1 MCTKFSL
8 QFFRWLLGFR
18 DQPVSQWVLAFI
30 IHRDQRESQYWNLL
44 KSLTI
49 FILWCLYVLLF
60 NPYSCRF
67 KFNRKLDLI
76 AILEMKICFKSFGG
90 LYNKYFATFT
100 LLSTMHE
107 KTRSVIQSRK
117 ISELLT
123 VKREQT
129 VQVMTQ
135 VSSDRLVN
143 EYIMTETKRS
153 QSIRTFPHVKWHLTR
168 VPTCH
173 NPDRQLLPRVNR
185 TGCASASSRS
195 RQVSTSSRR
204 EVFELPYQ
212 CYSTKLKVQISWRRR
227 RLGIARTRRLWK
239 RVTCIGRRIGLL
251 GHLGQLCDKT
261 EDVRKLPLNFNV

>member
-1 MCTKFSL
+1 MKIC
-8 QFFRWLLGFR
+8 
-18 DQPVSQWVLAFI
+18 
-30 IHRDQRESQYWNLL
+30 L
-44 KSLTI
+44 KSL
-49 FILWCLYVLLF
+49 
-60 NPYSCRF
+60 R
-67 KFNRKLDLI
+67 
-76 AILEMKICFKSFGG
+76 E

-107 KTRSVIQSRK
+107 KTRSVMQSHK

-123 VKREQT
+123 AKREQT
-129 VQVMTQ
+129 RQIVQVMTQ

-143 EYIMTETKRS
+143 EYIMTETKRF
-153 QSIRTFPHVKWHLTR
+153 QSIRTFPYVKWHLTR

-212 CYSTKLKVQISWRRR
+212 CCSTMLNVQIS
-227 RLGIARTRRLWK
+227 
-239 RVTCIGRRIGLL
+239 
-251 GHLGQLCDKT
+251 
-261 EDVRKLPLNFNV
+261 